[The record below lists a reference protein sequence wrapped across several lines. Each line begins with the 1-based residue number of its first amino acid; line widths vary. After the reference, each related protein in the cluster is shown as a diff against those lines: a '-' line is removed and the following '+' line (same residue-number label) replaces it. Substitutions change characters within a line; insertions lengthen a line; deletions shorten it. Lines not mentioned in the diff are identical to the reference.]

1 MTDLRI
7 DPLDNDLRAYLSLIS
22 AEPMPYNL
30 PDRAVTAPFV
40 RGSRQPVWR
49 SRLGASLMV
58 AAVAAAAAI
67 GIIVHLQNASVNTPR
82 PAAPTPKVL
91 VTPTPSGAV
100 CQTNTIPPALQGTWT
115 VVIRS
120 TDRAVGGVY
129 GAPQGVWDITFT
141 ACTIDVSP
149 PTGPSL
155 GAVAPAIT
163 ATQLSLP
170 PDPNC
175 AYQVG
180 TPSRGIYRYTVAGSS
195 LTFSL
200 VSDSCPG
207 RTVTFA
213 ARPWQRH

>member
-1 MTDLRI
+1 VTDLRI
-7 DPLDNDLRAYLSLIS
+7 DPLDNDLRAYFSLIS

-40 RGSRQPVWR
+40 RRGRQLVWR

-67 GIIVHLQNASVNTPR
+67 GIIVHLQSASVNTPR
-82 PAAPTPKVL
+82 PALPTPKVL
-91 VTPTPSGAV
+91 VTPTPSGVV
-100 CQTNTIPPALQGTWT
+100 CHTNTIPQALQGTWT

-120 TDRAVGGVY
+120 TDRAAGGVY
-129 GAPQGVWDITFT
+129 GAPPGFWSMTFT
-141 ACTIDVSP
+141 ACTLVVSP
-149 PTGPSL
+149 PTGHSL
-155 GAVAPAIT
+155 GAAAPAIT
-163 ATQLSLP
+163 ANRLSLP
-170 PDPNC
+170 PDPTC
-175 AYQVG
+175 TYQVG
-180 TPSRGIYRYTVAGSS
+180 TPSQGIYTYTVTGSS

-213 ARPWQRH
+213 AHPWQRH